1 MALATSSTVFDI
13 FEINFRA
20 LILAVIVGVSC
31 SLILKRS
38 SDSGRMA
45 DVYTGDGGVMSF
57 TFLSTFKILTKCT
70 TYLFTM
76 YLFT

>member
-1 MALATSSTVFDI
+1 MNLLLTNHGIKKIMALATSSTVFDI

-45 DVYTGDGGVMSF
+45 DVYTGDGGGDVIYIF
-57 TFLSTFKILTKCT
+57 EHF
-70 TYLFTM
+70 
-76 YLFT
+76 

>member
-1 MALATSSTVFDI
+1 MALATSRTVFDI

-45 DVYTGDGGVMSF
+45 DVYTGDGGWGDVIYIF
-57 TFLSTFKILTKCT
+57 EHF
-70 TYLFTM
+70 
-76 YLFT
+76 

>member
-20 LILAVIVGVSC
+20 LILAVIVSVSF

-38 SDSGRMA
+38 SYSGRMA
-45 DVYTGDGGVMSF
+45 DDYTGDGDVIYIF
-57 TFLSTFKILTKCT
+57 EHF
-70 TYLFTM
+70 
-76 YLFT
+76 

>member
-1 MALATSSTVFDI
+1 MALATSSTTSVFDI

-38 SDSGRMA
+38 SDSGRIV
-45 DVYTGDGGVMSF
+45 DFYTGDGANYIG
-57 TFLSTFKILTKCT
+57 IL
-70 TYLFTM
+70 FEH
-76 YLFT
+76 F